1 MGTYSFHDSG
11 SDMPMDESLHKKFE
25 NTRRF
30 PRIEPGHH
38 YLVLYPDIRK
48 LREVYSDYVKG
59 QIQEEPD
66 SVTLVLP
73 YFDTTEK
80 VREILESKGVNVAER
95 EKQGFLI
102 IVDIEKVI
110 KSTYFE
116 LTDAQRLEGF
126 TNQIGSKH
134 QGKTILV
141 VADMSAFNHLKKSRE
156 LLEYE
161 RNLHKNLR
169 IRNWKELCLYHEKDF
184 RAMFTGEEVTELLEF
199 HKDRVITVR

>member
-1 MGTYSFHDSG
+1 MDKGHHDV
-11 SDMPMDESLHKKFE
+11 FE
-25 NTRRF
+25 NTTRF
-30 PRIEPGHH
+30 PRIELGHH
-38 YLVLYPDIRK
+38 YLVLYPDIQK
-48 LREVYSDYVKG
+48 LRKVYSDYVKG

-73 YFDTTEK
+73 YFDTTEN
-80 VREILESKGVNVAER
+80 VRDALESKGVNVTER
-95 EKQGFLI
+95 EQQGSLI

-126 TNQIGSKH
+126 AKQIESKH
-134 QGKTILV
+134 HGKTILV
-141 VADMSAFNHLKKSRE
+141 VADMSAFNHLKKSKE

-169 IRNWKELCLYHEKDF
+169 IRNWKELCLYHERDF
-184 RAMFTGEEVTELLEF
+184 KAMFTEDEVNELLEF